1 MKHKYTMLAIAAN
14 MLLLASCNREQIAQ
28 SGSISVN
35 YQPVVGNSAQN
46 VAETKSSVISSTDG
60 SLEIPFNCV
69 VSEQMG
75 PQKDTKGTLYNY
87 NRTGSTMDLED
98 SGLTQFEVQ
107 IFKDDK
113 TAITTSGY
121 ETVTYSSSKWTG
133 TTLELPEYST
143 GNYEFFAQANNISSV
158 GSVFKSDI
166 YNVSSDGFHFEYI
179 YFRDD
184 CRKQVDYLIG
194 YYKGTAVDD
203 EVDANIQFI
212 HPLTSVIFKKG
223 DIDGV
228 SSIKRIE
235 IIGTYNYCN
244 ANVEY
249 GYDTGGNLMADIT
262 WSVGKKSGTDDP
274 VFLDPKADA
283 SPKVLEVNNTTKV
296 LGEPFIL
303 IPQNLKDDP
312 VTINVYAI
320 TTTSDIIC
328 LSTELGDGE
337 WESGKTYTYTLGE
350 SPKPTITKTGSDI
363 TGISAVA
370 GTYTTATGLFS
381 LENAVIGD
389 VTASSTGGFIS
400 DPEANADGSITFDI
414 IANTNKSERD
424 AGTITLSVAGG
435 NSITFNVTQNGKPY
449 IDYANSGTDKDIISN
464 VSASAGT
471 YTTEGAV
478 FSLKNGAVISNVT
491 ASFTDE
497 ITAATANS
505 NGTITYTVTA
515 NTSNSERTAG
525 TIKLTYTDGSSIE
538 FTVKQL
544 AASSSITLWE
554 GEYVYDVQDTS
565 AKFGGSSS
573 NSFKS
578 GVTVSDI
585 TGKKLYVTTDGTGWI
600 GNAFILPGLGSNQWQ
615 IQEKAVAR
623 DGNLLYMTR
632 DMTSDEAEA
641 LLSAGLGFNAGN
653 YAKILKIEVR

>member
-1 MKHKYTMLAIAAN
+1 MLAIAAN

-46 VAETKSSVISSTDG
+46 VAETKSNVISSTDG

-143 GNYEFFAQANNISSV
+143 GDYEFFAQANKTSSV
-158 GSVFKSDI
+158 GSVFTSDI

-194 YYKGTAVDD
+194 YYKGTAVKG

-249 GYDTGGNLMADIT
+249 DYDTGGNLTADIT
-262 WSVGKKSGTDDP
+262 WSVDKKSGTDDP

-283 SPKVLEVNNTTKV
+283 NPKVLEVNNTTKV

-303 IPQNLKDDP
+303 IPQNLEDDP

-400 DPEANADGSITFDI
+400 DPEANADGSITFTI
-414 IANTNKSERD
+414 TKNANTNERE

-435 NSITFNVTQNGKPY
+435 NHITFNVTQNGKPY
-449 IDYANSGTDKDIISN
+449 IDYANSGTDNNIIY
-464 VSASAGT
+464 VSAAADT
-471 YTTEGAV
+471 YTTEDAV
-478 FSLKNGAVISNVT
+478 FSLKNGAVIGSVA
-491 ASFTDE
+491 ASSTGD
-497 ITAATANS
+497 ITFPTANS

-515 NTSNSERTAG
+515 NTSNSERTVG
-525 TIKLTYTDGSSIE
+525 TIKLTYSDGDYIE

-554 GEYVYDVQDTS
+554 GVYTYSTTDTS

-600 GNAFILPGLGSNQWQ
+600 NNAFILPGHNDPWH
-615 IQEKAVAR
+615 IQGDAVAR
-623 DGNLLYMTR
+623 EGNLLYMTR
-632 DMTSDEAEA
+632 GMTEDEATA
-641 LLSAGLGFNAGN
+641 LLNGGLGFNAGN
-653 YAKILKIEVR
+653 SAQVTKIEVR